1 VKQSLRELLRVPHAP
16 VSLAGYDSTATPMA
30 SASKGGKLRLPRGDA
45 AKLAEFQERLFAEA
59 ALGGQRSVLLVL
71 QGMDT
76 SGKGGTTDHVVRSMR
91 PTGVRYTAFKAPTDD
106 ERKHDFLWRI
116 RLHTPAAG
124 TVGVFDRSHYEDVL
138 IVRVH
143 DLVPPAEWERRYDQI
158 NDFEA
163 ELAANGTTIVK
174 CFLHISYDTQ
184 RERLLARLDD
194 PAKRWKFNE
203 ADIDE
208 RGHWSEYQAAYEAV
222 LERCNKPAAPWYVIP
237 ADSKPYRNW
246 AVGRILLETLRELDP
261 QFPQPDLDLDD
272 LRARL
277 QPPN

>member
-1 VKQSLRELLRVPHAP
+1 M
-16 VSLAGYDSTATPMA
+16 AGVGKS
-30 SASKGGKLRLPRGDA
+30 GKLKLPRGDA
-45 AKLAEFQERLFAEA
+45 AKLADLQERLYAEA
-59 ALGGQRSVLLVL
+59 AVGGRRSLLLVL

-91 PTGVRYTAFKAPTDD
+91 PTGVRYTAFKAPTDE

-116 RLHTPAAG
+116 RSRTPPAG
-124 TVGVFDRSHYEDVL
+124 IVGVFDRSHYEDVL

-143 DLVPPAEWERRYDQI
+143 DLVPPSEWERRYDQI

-163 ELAANGTTIVK
+163 ELADNGTTIVK

-194 PAKRWKFNE
+194 PDKRWKFNV
-203 ADIDE
+203 ADVDE
-208 RGHWSEYQAAYEAV
+208 RRHWSAYADAYEAV
-222 LERCNKPAAPWYVIP
+222 LERCNTPHAPWYIVP

-246 AVGRILLETLRELDP
+246 AVARILTETLQELKPKFPEPDLDVATLRES
-261 QFPQPDLDLDD
+261 
-272 LRARL
+272 L